1 MNYMLICYN
10 VGNSLANISMH
21 SCIDT
26 CICLYV
32 VDYAIISQ
40 LEELLLFKKLR
51 AQARHLQLCPRVAL
65 APHGQM
71 DQHRRG

>member
-1 MNYMLICYN
+1 
-10 VGNSLANISMH
+10 MH
-21 SCIDT
+21 MFIY
-26 CICLYV
+26 YV

-40 LEELLLFKKLR
+40 LEEFLLFQKLQ

>member
-1 MNYMLICYN
+1 
-10 VGNSLANISMH
+10 MH
-21 SCIDT
+21 MFI
-26 CICLYV
+26 YV

-40 LEELLLFKKLR
+40 LEEFLLFQKLQT
-51 AQARHLQLCPRVAL
+51 QARHLQLCPRVAL